1 MRRRDFI
8 RILSGPAV
16 LWPFA
21 AHARPMR
28 PVIGFLGP
36 SSASGFAPFVR
47 AFQEGLKEGGFVEGE
62 SVEVEYRWANDQFD
76 RLSTL
81 AAELVGRPVHVL
93 VTAGSTAAALAAKG
107 ATSTIPV
114 VFSVGADPVKFGLVA
129 SMNRPGGNI
138 TGVSFLSNSLVQKQI
153 ELLQQ
158 LIPAVTVIG
167 LLVNPANPNAGS
179 DIAEARAA
187 AAALQRQL
195 QITEVHGEGELDAT
209 FEILHGAGAGA
220 LLVLADPLFIRTRKR
235 LTDLAAHWKMPV
247 MYTNRL
253 YTEDGGLV
261 SYGANVADAYRQV
274 GIYVGRLLKGDRPA
288 DLPVFQSTKLELVMN
303 LKAAKEIGLEVP
315 TAILSGADEIIE

>member
-8 RILSGPAV
+8 RLLSAPAA
-16 LWPFA
+16 LWPFV
-21 AHARPMR
+21 AHARPVR

-36 SSASGFAPFVR
+36 SSASSFAPFVR
-47 AFQEGLKEGGFVEGE
+47 AFQQGLKEGGFVEGQT
-62 SVEVEYRWANDQFD
+62 VEVEYRWADDQFD
-76 RLSTL
+76 RLPTL

-93 VTAGSTAAALAAKG
+93 VTAGATAAALAAKG

-114 VFSVGADPVKFGLVA
+114 IFSVGADPVKFGLVA

-138 TGVSFLSNSLVQKQI
+138 TGVSFLSNSLVPKQI

-158 LIPAVTVIG
+158 LVPAVTVVG

-187 AAALQRQL
+187 AAALRRQL
-195 QITEVHGEGELDAT
+195 HIIEVHGEGELDAT
-209 FEILHGAGAGA
+209 FEILQAARAGA
-220 LLVLADPLFIRTRKR
+220 LLVLADPLFIRTRKH
-235 LTDLAAHWKMPV
+235 LADLAAHWKLPV

-261 SYGANVADAYRQV
+261 SYGANVADAYRLV
-274 GIYVGRLLKGDRPA
+274 GIYVGRILKGDKPA
-288 DLPVFQSTKLELVMN
+288 DLPVFQSTKLELVIN
-303 LKAAKEIGLEVP
+303 LKVAKEIGLEVP
-315 TAILSGADEIIE
+315 TAILSRADEIIE